1 MISIIIFYS
10 IAAISILS
18 SLMVVLSRNPVYSI
32 LFLVLTFVN
41 VSAMLLFL
49 ELEYLPLIFIV
60 VYVGALAVLFLFV
73 MMMLN
78 IRVTDLKEKN
88 LQLMPAAL
96 LLSVLFFFQIFFI
109 VRTEFASLNN
119 IFLDFCSEYTLI
131 TSDILF
137 STTWY
142 DTDSNMRGLGFLIYS
157 EHFYLFILS
166 GYILLLAMLGT
177 IILTMRRYF
186 KGRFQ
191 QPNYQIMQDFN
202 SSIKLNK

>member
-1 MISIIIFYS
+1 MISAIIFYS
-10 IAAISILS
+10 IVTICVLS
-18 SLMVVLSRNPVYSI
+18 SLMVILSRNPVYSI

-41 VSAMLLFL
+41 VSSILFFL

-88 LQLMPAAL
+88 LQLLPAAL
-96 LLSVLFFFQIFFI
+96 LLSALFFFQIFSI
-109 VRTEFASLNN
+109 IRCEFSSLNN
-119 IFLDFCSEYTLI
+119 VFSEFCNEYTLI

-137 STTWY
+137 SSTWY
-142 DTDSNMRGLGFLIYS
+142 DIDSNMRGLGFLLYS
-157 EHFYLFILS
+157 EHFYLFLLS
-166 GYILLLAMLGT
+166 GYILLLAMMGT
-177 IILTMRRYF
+177 IVLTMRRYF

-191 QPNYQIMQDFN
+191 QPNYQIMQDFK
-202 SSIKLNK
+202 SAIK

>member
-1 MISIIIFYS
+1 
-10 IAAISILS
+10 
-18 SLMVVLSRNPVYSI
+18 
-32 LFLVLTFVN
+32 
-41 VSAMLLFL
+41 MLLFL

-119 IFLDFCSEYTLI
+119 IFLDFCNEYTLI

-137 STTWY
+137 STT
-142 DTDSNMRGLGFLIYS
+142 
-157 EHFYLFILS
+157 
-166 GYILLLAMLGT
+166 
-177 IILTMRRYF
+177 
-186 KGRFQ
+186 
-191 QPNYQIMQDFN
+191 
-202 SSIKLNK
+202 

>member
-1 MISIIIFYS
+1 MISAIIFYS
-10 IAAISILS
+10 IVTLCVLS
-18 SLMVVLSRNPVYSI
+18 SLMVILSRNPVYSI

-41 VSAMLLFL
+41 VSSILFFL

-88 LQLMPAAL
+88 LQLLPAAL
-96 LLSVLFFFQIFFI
+96 LLNALFFFQIFSI
-109 VRTEFASLNN
+109 IRCEFSSLNN
-119 IFLDFCSEYTLI
+119 VFSEFCNEYTLI

-137 STTWY
+137 SSTWY
-142 DTDSNMRGLGFLIYS
+142 DIDSNMRGLGFLLYS
-157 EHFYLFILS
+157 EHFYLFLLS
-166 GYILLLAMLGT
+166 SYILLLAMMGT
-177 IILTMRRYF
+177 IVLTMRRYF

-191 QPNYQIMQDFN
+191 QPNYQIMQDFK
-202 SSIKLNK
+202 SAIK

>member
-1 MISIIIFYS
+1 MISAIIFYS
-10 IAAISILS
+10 IVTLCVLS
-18 SLMVVLSRNPVYSI
+18 SLMVILSRNPVYSI

-41 VSAMLLFL
+41 VSSILFFL

-88 LQLMPAAL
+88 LQLLPAASL
-96 LLSVLFFFQIFFI
+96 LNVLFFFQIFSI
-109 VRTEFASLNN
+109 IRCEFSSLNN
-119 IFLDFCSEYTLI
+119 VFSEFCNEYTLI

-137 STTWY
+137 SSTWY
-142 DTDSNMRGLGFLIYS
+142 DIDSNMRGLGFLLYS
-157 EHFYLFILS
+157 EHFYLFLLS
-166 GYILLLAMLGT
+166 GYILLLAMMGT
-177 IILTMRRYF
+177 IVLTMRRYF

-191 QPNYQIMQDFN
+191 QPNYQIMQDFK
-202 SSIKLNK
+202 SAIK

>member
-41 VSAMLLFL
+41 VSAMLFFL

-109 VRTEFASLNN
+109 VRNEFASLNN

-137 STTWY
+137 STT
-142 DTDSNMRGLGFLIYS
+142 
-157 EHFYLFILS
+157 
-166 GYILLLAMLGT
+166 
-177 IILTMRRYF
+177 
-186 KGRFQ
+186 
-191 QPNYQIMQDFN
+191 
-202 SSIKLNK
+202 